1 MNAPKQPTTHRIAFV
16 CLHGS
21 AKSLIAAEYLNRAAA
36 RQGLALQAF
45 SAGREPDDSIPP
57 HVVTGLRAKG
67 FEVAGRKP
75 ATADAATLARADR
88 VIAFGC
94 DLGNDAAG
102 KPQVQWSDCP
112 AVSDDFAAAWSY
124 IVAHV
129 DELLAAAATK
139 R

>member
-1 MNAPKQPTTHRIAFV
+1 MNSPKHPAAQRIAFV

-21 AKSLIAAEYLNRAAA
+21 AKSVIASEYLNRAAS
-36 RQGLALQAF
+36 RQGIPLQAF
-45 SAGREPDDSIPP
+45 SAGREPDESIPP
-57 HVVTGLRAKG
+57 HVVSGLRDKG
-67 FEVAGRKP
+67 FDVAGRKP

-102 KPQVQWSDCP
+102 KPQAQWSDCP

-129 DELLAAAATK
+129 DELLAAAAK